1 MIMSTNDIFSIS
13 VSIILNGDGP
23 TAVSSAQLVDLR
35 PGLSLAHTHTY
46 EHHDETN
53 DCENYEYMSNHLL
66 P

>member
-1 MIMSTNDIFSIS
+1 MTFSQFPCQLFWTES
-13 VSIILNGDGP
+13 P